1 MLSLHV
7 RAPIARFLAPF
18 VNWLV
23 RLGVSPDVVT
33 FVGTVGVSAGAL
45 VFFTTGHFFVGT
57 LVITAFVFSDLLD
70 GQIARARGRSSV
82 WGAFWDSALDRF
94 GDAAIFGSLVIWY
107 AGDGDS
113 LPLAGAAL
121 GALVG
126 GSITSYVKAR
136 AESLGLT
143 ANVGLAER
151 AERLIV
157 VLVCA
162 GLYGLGVPYLL
173 PIALWFLAGATA
185 FTVLQR
191 LVEVRRQA
199 VESASAASPSS
210 GSGSRAP
217 ADPPSP
223 ARR

>member
-7 RAPIARFLAPF
+7 RTPIARFLAP
-18 VNWLV
+18 VVGVLV
-23 RLGVSPDVVT
+23 RAGVRPDVVT
-33 FVGTVGVSAGAL
+33 FVGTVGVSAGAIA
-45 VFFTTGHFFVGT
+45 FFARGHFFVGA

-70 GQIARARGRSSV
+70 GQIARARGIVSV
-82 WGAFWDSALDRF
+82 WGAFWDSALDRVA
-94 GDAAIFGSLVIWY
+94 DAAVFGSLVMWY
-107 AGDGDS
+107 AGDGHS

-143 ANVGLAER
+143 ANVGFAER
-151 AERLIV
+151 AERLII
-157 VLVCA
+157 VLACA

-173 PIALWFLAGATA
+173 PAALWFLVAAT
-185 FTVLQR
+185 TITSIQR

-199 VESASAASPSS
+199 VRLAGTPPTPPGGRAA
-210 GSGSRAP
+210 
-217 ADPPSP
+217 
-223 ARR
+223 ARPRPNGRGE

>member
-1 MLSLHV
+1 VLSLHV

-18 VNWLV
+18 VGVLA
-23 RLGVSPDVVT
+23 RAGVSPDIVT

-45 VFFTTGHFFVGT
+45 VFFTRGHFFVGT

-70 GQIARARGRSSV
+70 GQIARARGIVSV

-94 GDAAIFGSLVIWY
+94 ADAAVFGSLVMWY
-107 AGDGDS
+107 AGDGHS

-136 AESLGLT
+136 AEALGLT
-143 ANVGLAER
+143 ADVGFAER
-151 AERLIV
+151 AERLLI

-162 GLYGLGVPYLL
+162 GFYGLGVPYLL
-173 PIALWFLAGATA
+173 PAALWFLVGATTITA
-185 FTVLQR
+185 VQR

-199 VESASAASPSS
+199 LRAAL
-210 GSGSRAP
+210 P
-217 ADPPSP
+217 AAGPDE
-223 ARR
+223 